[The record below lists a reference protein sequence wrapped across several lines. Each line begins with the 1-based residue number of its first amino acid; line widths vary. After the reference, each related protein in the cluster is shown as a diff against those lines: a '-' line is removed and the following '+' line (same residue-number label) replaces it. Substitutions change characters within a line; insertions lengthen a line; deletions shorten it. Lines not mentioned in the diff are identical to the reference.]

1 MVMNMNR
8 DEFLRQLELLLSGIS
23 EEERQD
29 AMEFYRS
36 YFEEAEGSDEDVIAE
51 LESPQK
57 AAESILKNLGIE
69 GNGSYYNSYANRDEE
84 YYRNMNNTVN
94 NLNGV
99 KKESSWNVWMVLFL
113 VFTSPIWLTLVLMA
127 ACVLLM
133 VVILIFAVA
142 VAVVAVM
149 AALIVTGFVLV
160 GTGFSLMFSGG
171 GAVGCGLI
179 GAGLLLLALGVLA
192 VVLVAWTFG
201 WFLPWALK
209 GIWTLCKKPFEHRK
223 GNVG

>member
-1 MVMNMNR
+1 MVRDMNR
-8 DEFLRQLELLLSGIS
+8 EEFLRQLELLLSGIS

-84 YYRNMNNTVN
+84 YYRNLNNTVN
-94 NLNGV
+94 NMNGA
-99 KKESSWNVWMVLFL
+99 KKDASSNVWMVLLL
-113 VFTSPIWLTLVLMA
+113 VFTSPLWLTLVLAA
-127 ACVLLM
+127 ACVLLAA
-133 VVILIFAVA
+133 VISVFAVA
-142 VAVVAVM
+142 VAAAAVM
-149 AALIVTGFVLV
+149 AALIIAGFVLV
-160 GTGFSLMFSGG
+160 GTGFSFMFGG
-171 GAVGCGLI
+171 GAAVGFGLV

-192 VVLVAWTFG
+192 VVLVVWTFG

-209 GIWTLCKKPFEHRK
+209 GIWKLCKMPFEHRK
-223 GNVG
+223 GIV

>member
-1 MVMNMNR
+1 MVRDMNR
-8 DEFLRQLELLLSGIS
+8 EEFLRQLELLLSGIS

-84 YYRNMNNTVN
+84 YYRNLNNTVN
-94 NLNGV
+94 NMNGA
-99 KKESSWNVWMVLFL
+99 KKDASSNVWMVLLL
-113 VFTSPIWLTLVLMA
+113 VFTSPLWLTLVLAA
-127 ACVLLM
+127 ACVLLAA
-133 VVILIFAVA
+133 VISVFAVA
-142 VAVVAVM
+142 VA
-149 AALIVTGFVLV
+149 LIIAGFVLV
-160 GTGFSLMFSGG
+160 GTGFSFMFGG
-171 GAVGCGLI
+171 GAAVGFGLV

-192 VVLVAWTFG
+192 VVLVVWTFG

-209 GIWTLCKKPFEHRK
+209 GIWKLCKMPFEHRK
-223 GNVG
+223 GIV

>member
-1 MVMNMNR
+1 MNR

-201 WFLPWALK
+201 WFLPWALR
-209 GIWTLCKKPFEHRK
+209 GIWMLCKKPFEYRK

>member
-1 MVMNMNR
+1 MVINMNR

-84 YYRNMNNTVN
+84 YYRNLNNTVN
-94 NLNGV
+94 NLNGG
-99 KKESSWNVWMVLFL
+99 KTESSWNVWMVLFL
-113 VFTSPIWLTLVLMA
+113 VLTSPIWLTLVLMA
-127 ACVLLM
+127 ACVLLA
-133 VVILIFAVA
+133 VVIAIFAVA

-149 AALIVTGFVLV
+149 AAFIISGFVLI
-160 GTGFSLMFSGG
+160 GTGFSCMFS
-171 GAVGCGLI
+171 VGVPVGLGLA
-179 GAGLLLLALGVLA
+179 GAGLLVLALGVMA
-192 VVLVAWTFG
+192 IVLVVWVFG

-209 GIWTLCKKPFEHRK
+209 GIWKLCKKPFEHK
-223 GNVG
+223 TSFSH

>member
-1 MVMNMNR
+1 MNR
-8 DEFLRQLELLLSGIS
+8 EEFLRQLELLLSGIS

-84 YYRNMNNTVN
+84 YYRNLNNTVN
-94 NLNGV
+94 NINGV
-99 KKESSWNVWMVLFL
+99 KKDSSSNVWMILFL
-113 VFTSPIWLTLVLMA
+113 VFTSPVWLTLVLVA
-127 ACVLLM
+127 ACVLLT
-133 VVILIFAVA
+133 VVLAIFAIA
-142 VAVVAVM
+142 VTVVAVM
-149 AALIVTGFVLV
+149 AALIVAGFVLV
-160 GTGFSLMFSGG
+160 GTGFSFMFGG
-171 GAVGCGLI
+171 GVPVGFGLL
-179 GAGLLLLALGVLA
+179 GTGLLLLALGVLA

-209 GIWTLCKKPFEHRK
+209 GIWALCKKPFERRK
-223 GNVG
+223 